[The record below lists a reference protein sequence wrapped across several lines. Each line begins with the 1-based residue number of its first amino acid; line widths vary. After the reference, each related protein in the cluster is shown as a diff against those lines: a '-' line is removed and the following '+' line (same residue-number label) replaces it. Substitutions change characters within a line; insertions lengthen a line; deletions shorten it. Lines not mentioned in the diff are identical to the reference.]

1 MEKTK
6 EQKPTITISTEP
18 AATASD
24 KPKPTVNLVDSEAV
38 FSALNDLAEIKFA
51 HREVARGR
59 AEVSDYADK
68 IGEWKAHASLR
79 TACEMMRRGFATP
92 ADFSDKTPSWIAT
105 SSPGLARKMIVN
117 GIAKPTDFASRLPA
131 WRLNPQ
137 YSYWREFVRGIGG
150 SLHPDE
156 GMVAGWVEYATFDS
170 AMLMVEDGLAT
181 SETFADRVSSWI
193 DYGPEGRTRRM
204 AYLGVIAPDE
214 AHETRHVS
222 VSVYKACRKGIP
234 VSEALCE
241 SCLQYGDGYSVHKLL
256 ESGYATQADVADRV
270 DEWLDEVSPESAPCL
285 LKFGF
290 ATADELRKHLY
301 PQFCTLSLEQSA
313 PLLKAGILTESDL
326 QPMRGNWRANVS
338 PQNLPAAL
346 VTGAVTE
353 DEAVRLFCLWGDITI
368 MDDPVISKLILSR
381 LDVASIRGRKVIGEF
396 QKYHDGGAVL
406 NALGVS
412 GYVMPSDLGWLQASG
427 ISTEHR
433 FGDLIECSVTKIL
446 PTELLLRPEV
456 ALPEGVTPIADQ
468 YPPGTR
474 VSGEVASVQD
484 YGLFVDFAPG
494 LTGFV
499 FRSEISWEH
508 QNIATKKRFHVGD
521 KVEAVVMY
529 VNDAERKI
537 NLSMKRLTE
546 DPWKVAERTCAPG
559 TKVKGIIKN
568 LAKFGVFVEVSPHVI
583 GLVHRTDMDWRDMDV
598 KVKYFNYKP
607 GDEVE
612 VMVKEFDAANRR
624 IALSIKDTLPNPWKD
639 IEKTYP
645 AGKVARGM
653 VMRTSK
659 SMAFVELPGGVT
671 GLLHISEFS
680 DPPPSEMPLSV
691 GDEVEVRVTASHP
704 SGRIRL
710 SLRALTMPDADFSA
724 LAEREAA
731 TLREQAAKPRTA

>member
-6 EQKPTITISTEP
+6 SQKPTITITS
-18 AATASD
+18 AANAAD
-24 KPKPTVNLVDSEAV
+24 KPQPTVNPAESEAI
-38 FSALNDLAEIKFA
+38 FSALKDLAEIKSA
-51 HREVARGR
+51 HREVAHGR
-59 AEVSDYADK
+59 ADVSDYSDK
-68 IGEWKAHASLR
+68 IGEWKARASLR
-79 TACEMMRRGFATP
+79 TACEMLKSGFATTS
-92 ADFSDKTPSWIAT
+92 DFSDKTPSWIAT
-105 SSPGLARKMIVN
+105 SSPGLARKMIVH
-117 GIAKPTDFASRLPA
+117 GLAKPTDFASCLPA
-131 WRLNPQ
+131 WRRNHQ

-150 SLHPDE
+150 SLHPYE
-156 GMVAGWVEYATFDS
+156 GMAADWVKHATFDS
-170 AMLMVEDGLAT
+170 AMLMVEDGIAT
-181 SETFADRVSSWI
+181 SKTFADRISSWI

-204 AYLGVIAPDE
+204 AYLGVIAPDV
-214 AHETRHVS
+214 AHETRYVS
-222 VSVYKACRKGIP
+222 VSVYKACRKGFP

-256 ESGYATQADVADRV
+256 ESGYATQADVEDRV
-270 DEWLDEVSPESAPCL
+270 DEWLDEVSPESAPYL

-290 ATADELRKHLY
+290 ATAEDLRKRLS
-301 PQFCTLSLEQSA
+301 PQFDTLSLEQAA
-313 PLLKAGILTESDL
+313 PLINAGILTESDIKPL
-326 QPMRGNWRANVS
+326 RGYWHANVA
-338 PQNLPAAL
+338 PHNLSAAL
-346 VTGAVTE
+346 VTGVVTE

-368 MDDPVISKLILSR
+368 MDDPVISKMMLSR
-381 LDVASIRGRKVIGEF
+381 LDVSSIKGRKVVGEF

-427 ISTEHR
+427 ISTEYR
-433 FGDLIECSVTKIL
+433 FGDFIECAVTKIL

-456 ALPEGVTPIADQ
+456 QLPKGVTPIADK

-499 FRSEISWEH
+499 FRSEISWEL

-521 KVEAVVMY
+521 KVDAVVLY

-568 LAKFGVFVEVSPHVI
+568 LAKFGVFVEVAPHVI
-583 GLVHRTDMDWRDMDV
+583 GLVNRTDMDWRDMDV

-607 GDEVE
+607 GDEVD
-612 VMVKEFDAANRR
+612 VMVKELDAANRR
-624 IALSIKDTLPNPWKD
+624 IVLSIKDTLPNPWKD

-645 AGKVARGM
+645 AGKVARG
-653 VMRTSK
+653 VVRRTSQ

-671 GLLHISEFS
+671 GLLHVSEFS

-704 SGRIRL
+704 SGRMRL
-710 SLRALTMPDADFSA
+710 SIRALTMPDAEFSA

-731 TLREQAAKPRTA
+731 ALREQAAKPRA

>member
-1 MEKTK
+1 MEKAK
-6 EQKPTITISTEP
+6 AQKTTITVTTSAN
-18 AATASD
+18 AAD
-24 KPKPTVNLVDSEAV
+24 KPQPTVNHAESEEIFA
-38 FSALNDLAEIKFA
+38 ALKDLAEIKFA

-59 AEVSDYADK
+59 ADIASYTDK
-68 IGEWKAHASLR
+68 IGEWKSHASLR
-79 TACEMMRRGFATP
+79 TACEMLKCGFAAP
-92 ADFSDKTPSWIAT
+92 ADFADKTPAWIAAA
-105 SSPGLARKMIVN
+105 SPGLARKMVVH
-117 GIAKPTDFASRLPA
+117 GIAKPSDFSSRLPA
-131 WRLNPQ
+131 WRLNHQ

-156 GMVAGWVEYATFDS
+156 EMVSDWVKHATFDS

-181 SETFADRVSSWI
+181 SENFADRISSWI

-204 AYLGVIAPDE
+204 AYLGVLAPDE

-241 SCLQYGDGYSVHKLL
+241 SCLQYGDGYSVHKLM
-256 ESGYATQADVADRV
+256 ESGYATKADVADRV

-285 LKFGF
+285 LKYGF
-290 ATADELRKHLY
+290 ATADELRSHLA
-301 PQFCTLSLEQSA
+301 QHIGTLTVAQAA
-313 PLLKAGILTESDL
+313 PLYKAGILTESDL
-326 QPMRGNWRANVS
+326 QHLRGNWRANVA
-338 PQNLPAAL
+338 PYNLSAAV
-346 VTGAVTE
+346 VTGVVSE
-353 DEAVRLFCLWGDITI
+353 DEAVRMFCIWGDITI
-368 MDDPVISKLILSR
+368 MDDPVISNLMLSR
-381 LDVASIRGRKVIGEF
+381 LDVPSIKGRKVIGEF

-406 NALGVS
+406 KALGVS
-412 GYVMPSDLGWLQASG
+412 GYVMPSDLGWIKASG
-427 ISTEHR
+427 LSTEYR
-433 FGDLIECSVTKIL
+433 FGDFIECSITKIL

-456 ALPEGVTPIADQ
+456 YLPEGITPIADQ

-474 VSGEVASVQD
+474 VSGEVASVQE

-508 QNIATKKRFHVGD
+508 QNLATKKRFHVGD

-529 VNDAERKI
+529 VNDAARKI

-546 DPWKVAERTCAPG
+546 DPWKVAELTCAPG

-568 LAKFGVFVEVSPHVI
+568 LAKYGVFVEVAPHVI

-607 GDEVE
+607 GDVVD
-612 VMVKEFDAANRR
+612 VMVKEFDAVNRR
-624 IALSIKDTLPNPWKD
+624 IVLSIKDTLPNPWKE

-645 AGKVARGM
+645 AGKVAKGV
-653 VMRTSK
+653 VMRTSQ

-671 GLLHISEFS
+671 GLLHVSEFS

-704 SGRIRL
+704 SGRMRL
-710 SLRALTMPDADFSA
+710 SLRALTMPDADFAA
-724 LAEREAA
+724 LSDREAA
-731 TLREQAAKPRTA
+731 ALREQAAKPRSR

>member
-6 EQKPTITISTEP
+6 AQKPTITISTEP
-18 AATASD
+18 ASAATD

-38 FSALNDLAEIKFA
+38 FSALKDLAEIKFA
-51 HREVARGR
+51 HREVSRGR

-68 IGEWKAHASLR
+68 ISEWKAHASLR

-92 ADFSDKTPSWIAT
+92 ADFADKTPAWIAT
-105 SSPGLARKMIVN
+105 SSPGLARKMIVH
-117 GIAKPTDFASRLPA
+117 GLAQPSDFASRLPA
-131 WRLNPQ
+131 WKLNLQ

-150 SLHPDE
+150 GLHPEE
-156 GMVAGWVEYATFDS
+156 GMVADWVKHATFDS

-181 SETFADRVSSWI
+181 SETFADRISSWI

-204 AYLGVIAPDE
+204 AYLGVLSPDE

-222 VSVYKACRKGIP
+222 VSVYKACRKGLP

-270 DEWLDEVSPESAPCL
+270 DEWLDEVSTESALCL

-290 ATADELRKHLY
+290 ATADELRKRLTPHLD
-301 PQFCTLSLEQSA
+301 TITIEQSA
-313 PLLKAGILTESDL
+313 PLLKAGILFDSDINQL
-326 QPMRGNWRANVS
+326 RGNWRANVA
-338 PQNLPAAL
+338 PYNLSAAIE
-346 VTGAVTE
+346 TGVVTE

-368 MDDPVISKLILSR
+368 MDDPVMSKLMLSR
-381 LDVASIRGRKVIGEF
+381 LDVASIKGRKVIGEF

-427 ISTEHR
+427 IHTEYR
-433 FGDLIECSVTKIL
+433 FGDFIECSITKIL

-456 ALPEGVTPIADQ
+456 QLPEGVTPIADQ

-508 QNIATKKRFHVGD
+508 QNLAPKKRVHIGD
-521 KVEAVVMY
+521 KVDAVVMS

-546 DPWKVAERTCAPG
+546 DPWKVAERTCLPG

-568 LAKFGVFVEVSPHVI
+568 LAKYGVFVEVAPHVI
-583 GLVHRTDMDWRDMDV
+583 GLVHRTEMDWRDMDV

-612 VMVKEFDAANRR
+612 VMVKELDAANRR
-624 IALSIKDTLPNPWKD
+624 IVLSIKDTLPNPWKD

-645 AGKVARGM
+645 AGKVARG
-653 VMRTSK
+653 VIRRTSQ

-671 GLLHISEFS
+671 GLLHVSEFS
-680 DPPPSEMPLSV
+680 DPPPAEMPLSV

-710 SLRALTMPDADFSA
+710 SLRALTMPDADFAA

-731 TLREQAAKPRTA
+731 ALREQSAKPRTA

>member
-1 MEKTK
+1 MGKTK
-6 EQKPTITISTEP
+6 TQKPTITVTTSAN
-18 AATASD
+18 AAD
-24 KPKPTVNLVDSEAV
+24 KPKPTVNLVDSESV
-38 FSALNDLAEIKFA
+38 FSALKDLAEIKFA

-79 TACEMMRRGFATP
+79 TACEMLKSGFATP
-92 ADFSDKTPSWIAT
+92 SDFSDKTPSWIAT
-105 SSPGLARKMIVN
+105 SSPGLARKMIVH
-117 GIAKPTDFASRLPA
+117 GLAKPTDFESRFPS
-131 WRLNPQ
+131 WRLNHQ

-156 GMVAGWVEYATFDS
+156 EMIADWMKHATFDS
-170 AMLMVEDGLAT
+170 AMLMVEDGIAT
-181 SETFADRVSSWI
+181 TETFASRISSWI

-204 AYLGVIAPDE
+204 AYLGVLALDE

-222 VSVYKACRKGIP
+222 VSVYKACRKGFP
-234 VSEALCE
+234 VSESLCE

-256 ESGYATQADVADRV
+256 ESGYVTQADVEDRV

-290 ATADELRKHLY
+290 ATADELRRRLS

-313 PLLKAGILTESDL
+313 PLLKAGILTEADL
-326 QPMRGNWRANVS
+326 AHMRVNWRATVS
-338 PQNLPAAL
+338 PNSLSAAIE
-346 VTGAVTE
+346 TGVVTE
-353 DEAVRLFCLWGDITI
+353 DEAVRLFCLWGDINV
-368 MDDPVISKLILSR
+368 MDDPAISNIILSR
-381 LDVASIRGRKVIGEF
+381 LDATSVKGRKVFGSF

-406 NALGVS
+406 YALGVS
-412 GYVMPSDLGWLQASG
+412 GYVMPSDLGWLSASG
-427 ISTEHR
+427 ISTEYH
-433 FGDLIECSVTKIL
+433 FGDLIECAIEKIKSK
-446 PTELLLRPEV
+446 ELLLRPV
-456 ALPEGVTPIADQ
+456 VKLPEGVTPIADK

-474 VSGEVASVQD
+474 VSGEVASVQNF
-484 YGLFVDFAPG
+484 GLFVDFAPG

-508 QNIATKKRFHVGD
+508 QNVAPKKRFHIGD
-521 KVEAVVMY
+521 KVEAVVMS

-546 DPWKVAERTCAPG
+546 DPWKVAERMCAPG

-624 IALSIKDTLPNPWKD
+624 IVLSIKDTLPNPWKD

-645 AGKVARGM
+645 AGTVARG
-653 VMRTSK
+653 VVRRTSQ

-671 GLLHISEFS
+671 GLLHISEVS
-680 DPPPSEMPLSV
+680 DTPPEKVPLSV

-704 SGRIRL
+704 SGRMRL
-710 SLRALTMPDADFSA
+710 SLRALTMPDADFAA

-731 TLREQAAKPRTA
+731 ALREQAAKPRA

>member
-1 MEKTK
+1 MEDTKANKT
-6 EQKPTITISTEP
+6 TITVTP
-18 AATASD
+18 AAAKAD
-24 KPKPTVNLVDSEAV
+24 KPQPTFNLVDSEAV
-38 FSALNDLAEIKFA
+38 FSALKDLAEIKFA
-51 HREVARGR
+51 RREVACGR
-59 AEVSDYADK
+59 VDIASYADK
-68 IGEWKAHASLR
+68 IGEWKSHASLR
-79 TACEMMRRGFATP
+79 TACEMLKCGFATTS
-92 ADFSDKTPSWIAT
+92 DFSDKTPSWIAT
-105 SSPGLARKMIVN
+105 SSPGLARKMIVH
-117 GIAKPTDFASRLPA
+117 GLAKPTDFASRLPA
-131 WRLNPQ
+131 WRLNHQ
-137 YSYWREFVRGIGG
+137 YSYWREFVRGIDG

-156 GMVAGWVEYATFDS
+156 EMISDWMKHATFDS

-181 SETFADRVSSWI
+181 SDTFSDRISSWI

-204 AYLGVIAPDE
+204 AYLGVLSPDE

-222 VSVYKACRKGIP
+222 VSVYKACRKGSP
-234 VSEALCE
+234 VSDALCE
-241 SCLQYGDGYSVHKLL
+241 SCLQYGDGYAVHKLL

-270 DEWLDEVSPESAPCL
+270 DEWLDEVSPESAPFL
-285 LKFGF
+285 LNFGF
-290 ATADELRKHLY
+290 ATADELRNRLS

-313 PLLKAGILTESDL
+313 PLIKAGILMDSDIKPL
-326 QPMRGNWRANVS
+326 RGNWRANVA
-338 PQNLPAAL
+338 PYNLSAAL
-346 VTGAVTE
+346 VTGVVTE
-353 DEAVRLFCLWGDITI
+353 DEAVRLFCLWGDITV
-368 MDDPVISKLILSR
+368 MDNPVISNLMLSR
-381 LDVASIRGRKVIGEF
+381 MDPTAIIGRKVIGEF

-412 GYVMPSDLGWLQASG
+412 CYIMPSDLGWIKASG
-427 ISTEHR
+427 LSTEYR
-433 FGDLIECSVTKIL
+433 FGDFIECAVTKIL

-456 ALPEGVTPIADQ
+456 HLPEGVTPIADQ

-474 VSGEVASVQD
+474 VSGEVSSVQD
-484 YGLFVDFAPG
+484 YGVFVDFAPG

-521 KVEAVVMY
+521 KVEAVVLY

-559 TKVKGIIKN
+559 TKVKGVIKN
-568 LAKFGVFVEVSPHVI
+568 LAKFGVFVEVAPHVI

-612 VMVKEFDAANRR
+612 VMVKEIDAANRR
-624 IALSIKDTLPNPWKD
+624 IVLSIKDTLPNPWKD

-645 AGKVARGM
+645 AGKVARG
-653 VMRTSK
+653 VVRRTSQ

-671 GLLHISEFS
+671 GLLHVTEFS
-680 DPPPSEMPLSV
+680 DPPPKEMPLSV

-704 SGRIRL
+704 SGRMRL
-710 SLRALTMPDADFSA
+710 SLRAITMPDVDFVA

-731 TLREQAAKPRTA
+731 ALRELASKPNSR

>member
-6 EQKPTITISTEP
+6 EQKPTKTISTEP
-18 AATASD
+18 ASKAAD
-24 KPKPTVNLVDSEAV
+24 KPKPTVNLVDSETV
-38 FSALNDLAEIKFA
+38 FSALKDLAEIKFA

-79 TACEMMRRGFATP
+79 TACEMLKSGFATP
-92 ADFSDKTPSWIAT
+92 SDFSDKTPSWIST
-105 SSPGLARKMIVN
+105 SSPGLARKMIVH
-117 GIAKPTDFASRLPA
+117 GLAAQADFASRLPA
-131 WRLNPQ
+131 WRLNHQ

-156 GMVAGWVEYATFDS
+156 EMVADWVKHATFDS

-181 SETFADRVSSWI
+181 SETFADRISSWI

-204 AYLGVIAPDE
+204 AYLGVLSPDE

-290 ATADELRKHLY
+290 ATADELRKRLA
-301 PQFCTLSLEQSA
+301 PRLDTLTIEQTA
-313 PLLKAGILTESDL
+313 PLLKAGILSDSDINHL
-326 QPMRGNWRANVS
+326 RGNWRANVA
-338 PQNLPAAL
+338 PYNLSAAL
-346 VTGAVTE
+346 VTGVVTE

-368 MDDPVISKLILSR
+368 MDDPVMSKLMLSR
-381 LDVASIRGRKVIGEF
+381 LDVASIKGRKVMGEF

-406 NALGVS
+406 NALGMS
-412 GYVMPSDLGWLQASG
+412 GYVMPSDLGWLHASG
-427 ISTEHR
+427 LSTEYR
-433 FGDLIECSVTKIL
+433 FGDFIECAVTKIL

-456 ALPEGVTPIADQ
+456 QLPEGVTPIADQ

-508 QNIATKKRFHVGD
+508 KNLAPKKRFHIGD
-521 KVEAVVMY
+521 KVEAVVIS

-546 DPWKVAERTCAPG
+546 DPWKVAERMCAPG
-559 TKVKGIIKN
+559 TRVKGIIKN
-568 LAKFGVFVEVSPHVI
+568 LAKYGVFVEVSPHVI

-598 KVKYFNYKP
+598 KVKYFNYKT

-645 AGKVARGM
+645 AGKVARG
-653 VMRTSK
+653 VVRRTSQ
-659 SMAFVELPGGVT
+659 SMAFVELPCGVT
-671 GLLHISEFS
+671 GLLHVSEVS
-680 DPPPSEMPLSV
+680 DPPPEKMPLAV
-691 GDEVEVRVTASHP
+691 GDEVVVRVTASHP

-710 SLRALTMPDADFSA
+710 SLRALTMPDADFAA
-724 LAEREAA
+724 LAEREAEA
-731 TLREQAAKPRTA
+731 LREQSAKPRTA